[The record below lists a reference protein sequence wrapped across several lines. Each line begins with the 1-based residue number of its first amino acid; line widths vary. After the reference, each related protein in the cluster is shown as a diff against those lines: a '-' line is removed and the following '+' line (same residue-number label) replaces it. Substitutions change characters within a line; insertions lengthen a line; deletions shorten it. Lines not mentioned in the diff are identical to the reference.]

1 MDINLI
7 GVPIFYGCDRYGA
20 NLGVDSLR
28 KKDIIGTIRKY
39 YNVYDLGDMYIQQVE
54 DKDKFS
60 FHPDMKY
67 LDPISDA
74 NTNLAHTVY
83 TSLKCGCFPLIVG
96 GDHSLGVG
104 SISGA
109 SKFYENLAVLW
120 IDAHGD
126 INTHLTTYSKNVH
139 GMPLAASM
147 GLGHEKLTNIYF
159 DGAKVA
165 PENVF
170 LIGVRDL
177 DQGEKELI
185 EKLDMHVYTPE
196 YIRRIGISNVVSE
209 ILEKLMWQNID
220 AIHLSFDLDFIDAAY
235 VPGTGTRVKNGFSVE
250 EAKEFLSKFVQSGMV
265 KSMDLVELNP
275 LLDIDDITSD
285 IAIELIDTVFSNLK

>member
-28 KKDIIGTIRKY
+28 KNNIINIIKKY
-39 YNVYDLGDMYIQQVE
+39 YNVYDLGDLYIQQVE
-54 DKDKFS
+54 DKDKLS

-67 LDPISDA
+67 LDPIVDA

-83 TSLKCGCFPLIVG
+83 NSLKSNCFPLIVG
-96 GDHSLGVG
+96 GDHSLGLG
-104 SISGA
+104 SISGS
-109 SKFYENLAVLW
+109 SKYHDNLAVLW

-139 GMPLAASM
+139 GMPLAAAM
-147 GLGHEKLTNIYF
+147 GFGHEKLTNIYF
-159 DGAKVA
+159 DGVKVK
-165 PENVF
+165 PKNVF
-170 LIGVRDL
+170 LIGARDL
-177 DQGEKELI
+177 DKGEIELI
-185 EKLDMHVYTPE
+185 NNSDINLYTPE
-196 YIRRIGISNVVSE
+196 LIREMGINNVVCE
-209 ILEKLMWQNID
+209 ILEKIKLQNID
-220 AIHLSFDLDFIDAAY
+220 AIHLSFDLDFIDAAF
-235 VPGTGTRVKNGFSVE
+235 VPGTGTRVDNGFSVE

-275 LLDIDDITSD
+275 LLDVDNITSF
-285 IAIELIDTVFSNLK
+285 IAIDLVNTVFKNLK